1 MLSLIDWIEN
11 YKGFKQ
17 NLNKKF
23 SFDKK
28 FSRISLTSMEN
39 EYKLA

>member
-11 YKGFKQ
+11 YREFSQ

-23 SFDKK
+23 SFNKK
-28 FSRISLTSMEN
+28 FSPISLASMEN